1 MAAIIYHYRGFTASG
16 EKTSGSTKAESLDDA
31 REDLKRRGV
40 IATLLEPEGSLY
52 SLFRGEINLPFGRRQ
67 AQILFFRTFAMLARA
82 GKNTDEALG
91 ITVQRATN
99 KLFRESLMA
108 VRAEMNA
115 GASLSEAFATRPA
128 SFSPLQ
134 VAMIRVGERAGAIDE
149 ILDRLA
155 KFLEQERASSRQ
167 IAGALAYPGVVL
179 TSAITLVIFMFT
191 SIIPQFAQFF
201 SSYGVELPTV
211 TRVMLA
217 ISAVMTQPLFS
228 VVVVGSIVAGV
239 VLFFRALQTDA
250 GRYAIDRVRLRV
262 PFFGRI
268 VAKSVVSRISRL
280 LSLLLQSGVDIDQ
293 ALEIMQPVAGST
305 VYARAL
311 DAMRADLATGS
322 NFVQAVEATKLF
334 DGLFIALLDSGA
346 ETGAI
351 DQTLVT
357 IADYYD
363 EDVAATVVTLNAALQ
378 PLLLLFLG
386 VVTTLIAIGVYLP
399 LYQLV
404 SNVH

>member
-1 MAAIIYHYRGFTASG
+1 MAAIIYQYRGFTATG
-16 EKTSGSTKAESLDDA
+16 EKTSGSTKADSLDAA

-40 IATLLEPEGSLY
+40 IATLLEPQGSFY
-52 SLFRGEINLPFGRRQ
+52 SMMRGELNLPFGKRE

-115 GASLSEAFATRPA
+115 GASLSEAFASRPA
-128 SFSPLQ
+128 SFSQLQ
-134 VAMIRVGERAGAIDE
+134 VAMIRVGETAGAIDD

-155 KFLEQERASSRQ
+155 KFLEEERASSRQ
-167 IAGALAYPGVVL
+167 IVGALAYPAVVL
-179 TSAITLVIFMFT
+179 TSAISLVIFMFT

-211 TRVMLA
+211 TRVMLG
-217 ISAVMTQPLFS
+217 ISQVMTQPIT
-228 VVVVGSIVAGV
+228 SIIAIAVVAGGIL
-239 VLFFRALQTDA
+239 LFARALRTEG
-250 GRYAIDRVRLRV
+250 GRYMIDRARLRI
-262 PFFGRI
+262 PFFGRLI
-268 VAKSVVSRISRL
+268 AKSVVSRVSRL

-293 ALEIMQPVAGST
+293 SLEIMVPVAGSS

-311 DAMRADLATGS
+311 TAMRADLATGS
-322 NFVQAVEATKLF
+322 SFVQAIEATKLF

-357 IADYYD
+357 IANYYD
-363 EDVAATVVTLNAALQ
+363 EDVAATIVTLNAALQ

-404 SNVH
+404 SNVR